1 MCVLFCVIGWLVQ
14 VLLLVLINGEIG
26 IGKELVVYVLYYELL
41 CVVGLFVVFNIV
53 VIFVELLESELFGYE
68 VGVFIG
74 VQCCYVGC
82 FEQVYGGMLFLD
94 EIGDMLLLLQIC
106 LLCVLVEGEFFCV
119 GGCELIWVDV
129 CVIVVI
135 Y

>member
-1 MCVLFCVIGWLVQ
+1 M
-14 VLLLVLINGEIG
+14 LLLVLINGEIG

-74 VQCCYVGC
+74 V
-82 FEQVYGGMLFLD
+82 
-94 EIGDMLLLLQIC
+94 
-106 LLCVLVEGEFFCV
+106 
-119 GGCELIWVDV
+119 
-129 CVIVVI
+129 
-135 Y
+135 